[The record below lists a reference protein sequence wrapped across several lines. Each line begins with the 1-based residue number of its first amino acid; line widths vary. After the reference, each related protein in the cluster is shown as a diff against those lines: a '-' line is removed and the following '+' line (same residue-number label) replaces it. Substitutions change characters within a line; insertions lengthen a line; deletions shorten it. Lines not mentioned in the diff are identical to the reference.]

1 MIQNTYSVSPL
12 IQACPKPGVHS
23 PAFRPAD
30 PGDTSAAAQRASII
44 LPTEEVCLPT
54 VIAHPVLSSLLCIF
68 VPSYELV
75 IALRVFGYRLF
86 SPAHPRQARDYRCF
100 LHSIDFSF
108 SPSRASWPSW
118 LHRPARAA
126 NCRIFFRKY
135 LISSHFFVSTLTN
148 RSATPSREAARLLS
162 VLATRSPVQSRETHR
177 RTGRPLFQK
186 THQST

>member
-1 MIQNTYSVSPL
+1 M
-12 IQACPKPGVHS
+12 CH
-23 PAFRPAD
+23 AD
-30 PGDTSAAAQRASII
+30 LNCKVETDLCAQRTSSYQFI
-44 LPTEEVCLPT
+44 LPSGP
-54 VIAHPVLSSLLCIF
+54 LCF
-68 VPSYELV
+68 HT
-75 IALRVFGYRLF
+75 
-86 SPAHPRQARDYRCF
+86 PAQSTNMHQTRDYRCF